1 MKKMNLKKT
10 MRRVSLICLLS
21 FLGLVS
27 ATAGRSSY
35 PFKTTITVSPTG
47 AGTAYANYSG
57 QDNSGSATS
66 STASYTGTE
75 RDWDQEGMT
84 ASPSLNATAN
94 EGYRF
99 LRWEDN
105 NGKSISQVRNT
116 TVSQQYNTSGASYT
130 TDKQWWDFL
139 RVFTWRNYSTV
150 RSFSYTAKFA
160 LQGNIIAR
168 VADGQDN
175 VGAANIL
182 EETLTPGAT
191 ITLVASNING
201 SEFEGW
207 SFDHWELN
215 GETVSTE
222 KELKVVV
229 PTSSETLTYIAYFV
243 KANTEYYCFI
253 RNKKTGKYLKLS
265 DVKTYTK
272 PSSTDNLVGS
282 FNGSFTL
289 VDNTNNKA
297 ISDPACVFTVT
308 GHAAN
313 GTVDKAS
320 LIAQGVS
327 VGQLSGSKIINDNNY
342 GLTISP
348 ASAGAYLISANYQV
362 KEHGDTYNIPIYFR
376 DNNGTPDLAGARTE
390 YSEWELLELSSA
402 TISQNYFG
410 VAPNAALVKNGKY
423 YTTLYTTFPYQLQ
436 SGKAFF
442 VNHESI
448 SPYGDEG
455 QYRVICQEVANGT
468 VPANSAVII
477 ECDGTDVESNKIVPL
492 PQSTS
497 ISSLEDNYLTG
508 HITLKNGKEVGDGQ
522 KYVLSVGSSTG
533 LGFYKLKKGTAMPDN
548 KVYAILPE
556 ESQAM
561 VKKMT
566 FSFGKD
572 VIEEDVVSEDD
583 GTLTN
588 LHEVAL
594 PEDVAGAPVY
604 DLQGRKVTN
613 PTQGVYIV
621 NGKKFIIK

>member
-1 MKKMNLKKT
+1 MKQMNLKKT

-27 ATAGRSSY
+27 ATANRSSY
-35 PFKTTITVSPTG
+35 PFKTTITVRPTG
-47 AGTAYANYSG
+47 AGTAYANYSD
-57 QDNSGSATS
+57 QNNSGRATS

-75 RDWDQEGMT
+75 KSWEREGFT
-84 ASPSLNATAN
+84 ASPRLSATAN
-94 EGYRF
+94 AGYRF

-105 NGKSISQVRNT
+105 AGNV
-116 TVSQQYNTSGASYT
+116 VSTSNATNVAQEYDISGANYT
-130 TDKQWWDFL
+130 TKGWLFKY
-139 RVFTWRNYSTV
+139 REYSTT
-150 RSFSYTAKFA
+150 REFSYTAKFV
-160 LQGNIIAR
+160 LQGNVIAR
-168 VADGQDN
+168 VAMGQTN
-175 VGAANIL
+175 VGSANIL

-215 GETVSTE
+215 GVTVSTE
-222 KELKVVV
+222 KEMKVVV
-229 PTSSETLTYIAYFV
+229 PSSSTTLTYIAHFV

-253 RNKKTGKYLKLS
+253 RNKKTGKYLKMS

-272 PSSTDNLVGS
+272 PSSTDNPVGS

-297 ISDPACVFTVT
+297 ISDPACVFTLA
-308 GHAAN
+308 GHAEN
-313 GTVDKAS
+313 GVVEKAS
-320 LIAQGVS
+320 LIAQGVC
-327 VGQLSGSKIINDNNY
+327 VGFLPNSKVINDNTY

-348 ASAGAYLISANYQV
+348 ASAGAYLISANYRVSQS
-362 KEHGDTYNIPIYFR
+362 GQTADIPIYFR

-410 VAPNAALVKNGKY
+410 AAPNAALVKNGKY

-442 VNHESI
+442 VNDESI

-455 QYRVICQEVANGT
+455 QYRVICQEVTNGT
-468 VPANSAVII
+468 VPANAAVII
-477 ECDGTDVESNKIVPL
+477 ECEGTEVESNKIVPL

-497 ISSLEDNYLTG
+497 ISSLADNYLTG
-508 HITLKNGKEVGDGQ
+508 HITLKDGKEVGDGQ
-522 KYVLSVGSSTG
+522 KYVLSIGSSSG

-548 KVYAILPE
+548 KAYAILPE

-566 FSFGKD
+566 FSFGKET
-572 VIEEDVVSEDD
+572 IEENVVSEDD

-604 DLQGRKVTN
+604 DLQGRKVVN
-613 PTQGVYIV
+613 PTQGIYIV